1 MKTKQIDKTVIE
13 ISKQEILD
21 ETIRNF
27 FEYTKDQGNRL
38 EDIFKSVNDLWLTI
52 KNLQEGDYL
61 KIFTDNRA
69 IRCLPEQVFQQVEE
83 YFFEGEEDEEESGE
97 KILSFKKGAKNLQDR
112 ELEIAIMDGDEVVA
126 RIPESEIPY

>member
-21 ETIRNF
+21 EAIRNF
-27 FEYTKDQGNRL
+27 FEYTKDQGNCL

-83 YFFEGEEDEEESGE
+83 YFFEGGEDEEESGE
-97 KILSFKKGAKNLQDR
+97 KILSFKKGAKDLQDR
-112 ELEIAIMDGDEVVA
+112 ELEIAIMDGDVVVA